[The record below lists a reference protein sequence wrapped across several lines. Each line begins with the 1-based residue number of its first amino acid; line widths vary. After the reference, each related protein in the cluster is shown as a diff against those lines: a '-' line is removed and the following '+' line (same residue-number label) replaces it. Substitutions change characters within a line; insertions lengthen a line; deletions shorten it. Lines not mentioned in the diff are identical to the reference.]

1 MSQTNSPTNPL
12 NNPATSDK
20 ELDLDQK
27 MQRLTEIKNLL
38 EERRVTL
45 SQSLPLLQEA
55 YKLKNEIETEL
66 KKFEN
71 QVIELTSEL
80 RNDNQ

>member
-1 MSQTNSPTNPL
+1 MSQTNNSL
-12 NNPATSDK
+12 NNLVTNDK

-80 RNDNQ
+80 HNDNQ

>member
-1 MSQTNSPTNPL
+1 MSQTNNSL
-12 NNPATSDK
+12 NNLVANDK

>member
-1 MSQTNSPTNPL
+1 MSQTNNSL
-12 NNPATSDK
+12 NNLVANDK

-80 RNDNQ
+80 HNDNQ

>member
-1 MSQTNSPTNPL
+1 MSQTNNSL
-12 NNPATSDK
+12 NNLVTNDK